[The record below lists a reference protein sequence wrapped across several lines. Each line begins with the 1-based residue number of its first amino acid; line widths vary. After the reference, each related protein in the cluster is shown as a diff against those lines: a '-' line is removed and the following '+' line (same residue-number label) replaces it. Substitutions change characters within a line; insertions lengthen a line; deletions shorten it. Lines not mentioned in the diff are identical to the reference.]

1 MILLL
6 GDYSSVHYE
15 LSKALKES
23 GKDVI
28 LMSDGDA
35 YKKVKCDIQ
44 LPGIT
49 ASKYKIINRI
59 LFVFRFFGFFGLANY
74 FKVKKEIEKIDNIN
88 IIQIINPVVIPS
100 LGALGNVLLIRY
112 LRRRTPVLSLCALG
126 DDYHWVKACLDKKFK
141 YSPMDRL
148 FQDGAKRLIE
158 YSYML
163 KYVYS
168 PFYRFLD
175 YYALKKIDMVIPGLL
190 DYKIAYTGNKKVVDI
205 IKLPVA
211 ESNFT
216 EPTKTQYPVKIFH
229 AWQAGKENRKGND
242 VLHQTVQRYIE
253 EHGSD
258 KIHYEVISNLT
269 YDEYLK
275 KYKYSDV
282 IFDQIYSYDCGV
294 TGALG
299 MASGKL
305 VFSGFEE
312 RNFICGINA
321 TPNKEQLYSDFC
333 KIINS
338 LDEIDRIKKNA
349 YDYAKSHYD
358 SRLVCDNYLS
368 VWSYK

>member
-35 YKKVKCDIQ
+35 YKKIKCDIQ

-74 FKVKKEIEKIDNIN
+74 FKVKKEIEEIDNIN

-112 LRRRTPVLSLCALG
+112 LRRRAPVLSLCALG

-141 YSPMDRL
+141 YSAMDRVKGNGL
-148 FQDGAKRLIE
+148 QGVL
-158 YSYML
+158 SYMYSL
-163 KYVYS
+163 KYVFS
-168 PFYRFLD
+168 PLYYLLD
-175 YYALKKIDMVIPGLL
+175 RYACSKVDMIIPGLL
-190 DYKIAYTGNKKVVDI
+190 DYQLAYTDDKKLTSI
-205 IKLPVA
+205 INLPLSEFGFKAPV
-211 ESNFT
+211 SS
-216 EPTKTQYPVKIFH
+216 KYPLKVFH
-229 AWQAGKENRKGND
+229 AWQKGKEYRKGND
-242 VLHQTVQRYIE
+242 VLDRVVRRYISE
-253 EHGSD
+253 YGNSKLD
-258 KIHYEVISNLT
+258 YEIISGVT

-275 KYKYSDV
+275 KYIESDIV
-282 IFDQIYSYDCGV
+282 LDQIYSYDCGV

-299 MASGKL
+299 MAAGKV
-305 VFSGFEE
+305 VFSGFEIGHFE
-312 RNFICGINA
+312 TGINA
-321 TPNKEQLYSDFC
+321 TPDEDKLYKDLV
-333 KIINS
+333 KIVES
-338 LDEIDRIKKNA
+338 LALVDNIKNNA
-349 YDYAKSHYD
+349 YKYA
-358 SRLVCDNYLS
+358 VENYSASIVADKYLYF
-368 VWSYK
+368 WGC

>member
-35 YKKVKCDIQ
+35 YKKIKCDIQ

-74 FKVKKEIEKIDNIN
+74 FKVKKEIEEIDNIN

-112 LRRRTPVLSLCALG
+112 LRRRAPVLSLCALG

-141 YSPMDRL
+141 YSAMDRVKGNGL
-148 FQDGAKRLIE
+148 QGVL
-158 YSYML
+158 SYMYSL
-163 KYVYS
+163 KYVFS
-168 PFYRFLD
+168 PLYYLLD
-175 YYALKKIDMVIPGLL
+175 RYACSKVDMIIPGLL
-190 DYKIAYTGNKKVVDI
+190 DYQLAYADDKKLTSI
-205 IKLPVA
+205 INLPLS
-211 ESNFT
+211 ELGFK
-216 EPTKTQYPVKIFH
+216 EPVSSKYPLKVFH
-229 AWQAGKENRKGND
+229 AWQKGKEYRKGND
-242 VLHQTVQRYIE
+242 VLDRVVCRYISE
-253 EHGSD
+253 YGNSKLD
-258 KIHYEVISNLT
+258 YEIISEVT

-275 KYKYSDV
+275 KYIESDIV
-282 IFDQIYSYDCGV
+282 LDQIYSYDCGV

-299 MASGKL
+299 MAAGKV
-305 VFSGFEE
+305 VFSGFEIGHFE
-312 RNFICGINA
+312 TGINA
-321 TPNKEQLYSDFC
+321 TPDEDRLYKDLV
-333 KIINS
+333 KIVES
-338 LDEIDRIKKNA
+338 LALVDTIKSNA
-349 YDYAKSHYD
+349 YKYA
-358 SRLVCDNYLS
+358 VENYRASIVADKYLYF
-368 VWSYK
+368 WGC

>member
-44 LPGIT
+44 LPGIA

-112 LRRRTPVLSLCALG
+112 LRRRAPVLSLCALG

-141 YSPMDRL
+141 YSAMDRVKGNGL
-148 FQDGAKRLIE
+148 QGVL
-158 YSYML
+158 SYMYSL
-163 KYVYS
+163 KYVFS
-168 PFYRFLD
+168 PLYYLLD
-175 YYALKKIDMVIPGLL
+175 RYACSKVDMIIPGLL
-190 DYKIAYTGNKKVVDI
+190 DYQLAYADDKKLTSI
-205 IKLPVA
+205 INLPLS
-211 ESNFT
+211 ELGFK
-216 EPTKTQYPVKIFH
+216 EPVSSKYPLKVFH
-229 AWQAGKENRKGND
+229 AWQKGKEYRKGND
-242 VLHQTVQRYIE
+242 VLDRVVRRYISE
-253 EHGSD
+253 YGNSKLD
-258 KIHYEVISNLT
+258 YEIISEVT

-275 KYKYSDV
+275 KYIESDIV
-282 IFDQIYSYDCGV
+282 LDQIYSYDCGV

-299 MASGKL
+299 MAAGKV
-305 VFSGFEE
+305 VFSGFEIGHFE
-312 RNFICGINA
+312 TGINA
-321 TPNKEQLYSDFC
+321 TPDEDRLYKDLV
-333 KIINS
+333 KIVES
-338 LDEIDRIKKNA
+338 LALVDTIKNNA
-349 YDYAKSHYD
+349 YKYAIE
-358 SRLVCDNYLS
+358 NYRASIVADKYLYF
-368 VWSYK
+368 WGC